1 MHLLDYYVCV
11 NSHQDVPLSHT
22 CTPFNV
28 GFYPHKHDDE
38 PRLFGAERKRSK
50 KGRQENVKKV
60 LQMFDISLK
69 PVCQIAQLLLILV
82 VVSKVSSSEIHKY
95 KQDKFHITFVLSLK
109 QTSTIL
115 LNVVF

>member
-1 MHLLDYYVCV
+1 MLCICLIITFVMNQGC
-11 NSHQDVPLSHT
+11 SVPK
-22 CTPFNV
+22 
-28 GFYPHKHDDE
+28 GKG
-38 PRLFGAERKRSK
+38 RK

-109 QTSTIL
+109 QTSTIF